1 MSKWRRM
8 IYLPPHTKVNLKCVK
23 YWSERFET
31 MNLPEDMRGKF
42 QTTLLDSSFLLFCLC
57 PDEIWSQSMY
67 LLPSKW
73 EMPPQ
78 ALCSKTWSP
87 DHRTIWED
95 CKALAGDM
103 CYWSRPWSFIVYPRF
118 LSTHFHSLCVSASL
132 CVPVFLCLSLLSPSL
147 SLWPSSLLPH
157 LLTMNTLWPDS

>member
-8 IYLPPHTKVNLKCVK
+8 IYLLPHTKVNLKCVK

-42 QTTLLDSSFLLFCLC
+42 QTSLLDSFFLLFCLC
-57 PDEIWSQSMY
+57 PDEIWRQSMY

-78 ALCSKTWSP
+78 ALCFKTWSP

-95 CKALAGDM
+95 CKALEGDM
-103 CYWSRPWSFIVYPRF
+103 CYWSRPWSFIVYSASCPLISILSVSLPLSVF
-118 LSTHFHSLCVSASL
+118 LSFSVSLF
-132 CVPVFLCLSLLSPSL
+132 FLPPLSLTFIPSSPS
-147 SLWPSSLLPH
+147 
-157 LLTMNTLWPDS
+157 PDYEYIVAR